1 MTDYYY
7 LEIGTCDNTY
17 NNLSTKYPDKYGIS
31 VEPIKSYLETLP
43 DNNGNNIK
51 VPFAI
56 GEKNGTAVI
65 NKCVITK
72 TKTKLDGSGWKGRST
87 LKDLDEIG
95 IRHKHRFKT
104 EIINTITLDTLIK
117 RYYIA
122 KLYLIRIDT
131 EGYDGIIVNQ
141 LLDSKLRPKKLIYE
155 HIHLNSIEKTKLK
168 DRLSKIYKLTNTTYL
183 DDYWELI

>member
-1 MTDYYY
+1 MTNYYY
-7 LEIGTCDNTY
+7 LEIGTCDHTY
-17 NNLSTKYPDKYGIS
+17 NNLATKYPDKLGIS

-43 DNNGNNIK
+43 DNNGYNLK
-51 VPFAI
+51 VPYAI
-56 GEKNGTAVI
+56 GEHDGTAVI

-104 EIINTITLDTLIK
+104 EQINTITLDTLIK
-117 RYYIA
+117 RYKISS
-122 KLYLIRIDT
+122 LQVMRIDT

-141 LLDSKLRPKKLIYE
+141 LLDSILRPKTLIYE
-155 HIHLNSIEKTKLK
+155 HVHLDNNEKTTLR
-168 DRLSKIYKLTNTTYL
+168 DRLSKIYTWDNTTYL
-183 DDYWELI
+183 DDYWKLI